1 MTRKTLFQIIEP
13 HQKENAIEKSYDVLM
28 FLTIIVSLIPL
39 TTKSHTGIFMWL
51 DFVSTIIF
59 VMDYV
64 LRLVT
69 ADYKLGKGKL
79 SFLLYPFTFLA
90 LADLLCI
97 LPSLFLL
104 NNSLRLF
111 KILRMLRILRIFK
124 FIRYSKNIQIL
135 TNVLKK
141 QKDSLMIVGLLALGY
156 IFISALIIFNVE
168 PSTFPNF
175 FDALYWATISLTTV
189 GYGDIYAVSTTGKII
204 TMISSFLGIAIVALP
219 AGIITAGYMKELK
232 NYKNLFGKA
241 LMPFLSRFFD

>member
-1 MTRKTLFQIIEP
+1 M
-13 HQKENAIEKSYDVLM
+13 
-28 FLTIIVSLIPL
+28 
-39 TTKSHTGIFMWL
+39 
-51 DFVSTIIF
+51 STIIF
-59 VMDYV
+59 IIDYV

-69 ADYKLGKGKL
+69 ADYKLEKGKL
-79 SFLLYPFTFLA
+79 SFFLYPFTFLA

-111 KILRMLRILRIFK
+111 K

-141 QKDSLMIVGLLALGY
+141 QKGSLMIVDLLALGY

-219 AGIITAGYMKELK
+219 AGIITAGYMKEIKEL
-232 NYKNLFGKA
+232 
-241 LMPFLSRFFD
+241 

>member
-13 HQKENAIEKSYDVLM
+13 HQKENAIEKAYDVFM

-51 DFVSTIIF
+51 DFVSTVIFII
-59 VMDYV
+59 DYI
-64 LRLVT
+64 LRLLT
-69 ADYKLGKGKL
+69 ADYKLEKGNL
-79 SFLLYPFTFLA
+79 SFLLYPFTFMA

-111 KILRMLRILRIFK
+111 KILRMLRILRVFK

-141 QKDSLMIVGLLALGY
+141 QKDSLIIVGLLALGY

-189 GYGDIYAVSTTGKII
+189 GYGDIYAVSTIGKII

-219 AGIITAGYMKELK
+219 AGIITAGYMKEIKEL
-232 NYKNLFGKA
+232 
-241 LMPFLSRFFD
+241 

>member
-1 MTRKTLFQIIEP
+1 
-13 HQKENAIEKSYDVLM
+13 M

-59 VMDYV
+59 ITDYI

-69 ADYKLGKGKL
+69 ADYKLEKGKL
-79 SFLLYPFTFLA
+79 SFFLYPFTFLA

-111 KILRMLRILRIFK
+111 KILRMLRILRVSK

-175 FDALYWATISLTTV
+175 FNALYWATISLTTV

-219 AGIITAGYMKELK
+219 AGIITAGDMKEIKEL
-232 NYKNLFGKA
+232 
-241 LMPFLSRFFD
+241 

>member
-1 MTRKTLFQIIEP
+1 MARKTLFQIIEP
-13 HQKENAIEKSYDVLM
+13 HQKENAIEKAYDVFM

-59 VMDYV
+59 IIDYI
-64 LRLVT
+64 LRLLT

-111 KILRMLRILRIFK
+111 KILRMLRILRVFK

-219 AGIITAGYMKELK
+219 AGIITAGYMKEIKEL
-232 NYKNLFGKA
+232 
-241 LMPFLSRFFD
+241 

>member
-1 MTRKTLFQIIEP
+1 MARKTLFQIIEP
-13 HQKENAIEKSYDVLM
+13 HQKENAIEKAYDVFM

-39 TTKSHTGIFMWL
+39 TTKSHTGVFMWL

-59 VMDYV
+59 IIDYI
-64 LRLVT
+64 LRLLT

-79 SFLLYPFTFLA
+79 SFFLYPFIFLA
-90 LADLLCI
+90 MADLLCI

-111 KILRMLRILRIFK
+111 KILHIFK

-189 GYGDIYAVSTTGKII
+189 GYGDIYAVSTIGKII

-219 AGIITAGYMKELK
+219 AGIITAGYMKEIKEL
-232 NYKNLFGKA
+232 
-241 LMPFLSRFFD
+241 

>member
-1 MTRKTLFQIIEP
+1 MTRKTLFQIIEL

-59 VMDYV
+59 VIDYV

-69 ADYKLGKGKL
+69 ADYKLEKGKL
-79 SFLLYPFTFLA
+79 SFFLYPFTFLA

-111 KILRMLRILRIFK
+111 KILRMLRILRVFK

-204 TMISSFLGIAIVALP
+204 TMIFSFLGIAIVALP
-219 AGIITAGYMKELK
+219 AGIITAGYMKEIKEL
-232 NYKNLFGKA
+232 
-241 LMPFLSRFFD
+241 

>member
-1 MTRKTLFQIIEP
+1 
-13 HQKENAIEKSYDVLM
+13 M
-28 FLTIIVSLIPL
+28 FLTIILSLLPL
-39 TTKSHTGIFMWL
+39 TTKSHTRIFMWL
-51 DFVSTIIF
+51 DFVSTVIF
-59 VMDYV
+59 IVDYI
-64 LRLVT
+64 LRLLT
-69 ADYKLGKGKL
+69 
-79 SFLLYPFTFLA
+79 
-90 LADLLCI
+90 ADLLCI

-104 NNSLRLF
+104 NNSLRL
-111 KILRMLRILRIFK
+111 FK

-219 AGIITAGYMKELK
+219 AGIITAGYMKEIKEL
-232 NYKNLFGKA
+232 
-241 LMPFLSRFFD
+241 

>member
-1 MTRKTLFQIIEP
+1 MARKTLFQIIEP
-13 HQKENAIEKSYDVLM
+13 HQKENAIEKAYDVLM

-59 VMDYV
+59 IVDYV

-69 ADYKLGKGKL
+69 ADYKLEKGKL
-79 SFLLYPFTFLA
+79 SFFLYPFTFLA
-90 LADLLCI
+90 LADLLCL

-111 KILRMLRILRIFK
+111 KILRILRILRVFK

-219 AGIITAGYMKELK
+219 AGIITAGYMKEIKEL
-232 NYKNLFGKA
+232 
-241 LMPFLSRFFD
+241 

>member
-13 HQKENAIEKSYDVLM
+13 HQKENAIEKAYDVFM

-39 TTKSHTGIFMWL
+39 TTKSHIGIFMWL
-51 DFVSTIIF
+51 DFVSTVIFII
-59 VMDYV
+59 DYV

-79 SFLLYPFTFLA
+79 SFFLYPFTFLA

-111 KILRMLRILRIFK
+111 KILRMLRILRVFK

-219 AGIITAGYMKELK
+219 TGIITAGYMKEIKEL
-232 NYKNLFGKA
+232 
-241 LMPFLSRFFD
+241 

>member
-1 MTRKTLFQIIEP
+1 MARKTLFQIIEP
-13 HQKENAIEKSYDVLM
+13 HQKENAIEKAYDVFM

-59 VMDYV
+59 IIDYI
-64 LRLVT
+64 LRLLT
-69 ADYKLGKGKL
+69 ADYKLEKGKL

-111 KILRMLRILRIFK
+111 KILRMLRILRVFK

-168 PSTFPNF
+168 PNTFPNF

-219 AGIITAGYMKELK
+219 VGIITAGYMKEIKEL
-232 NYKNLFGKA
+232 
-241 LMPFLSRFFD
+241 

>member
-39 TTKSHTGIFMWL
+39 TTKSHTGIFMWS

-59 VMDYV
+59 IIDYI
-64 LRLVT
+64 LRLLT
-69 ADYKLGKGKL
+69 ADYKLEKGKL
-79 SFLLYPFTFLA
+79 SFLLYPFTFMA

-111 KILRMLRILRIFK
+111 KTLRMLRILRVFK

-141 QKDSLMIVGLLALGY
+141 QKDSLIIVGLLALGY

-175 FDALYWATISLTTV
+175 FDALYWAIISLTTV

-219 AGIITAGYMKELK
+219 AGIITAGYMKEIKEL
-232 NYKNLFGKA
+232 
-241 LMPFLSRFFD
+241 

>member
-1 MTRKTLFQIIEP
+1 MARKTLFQIIEP
-13 HQKENAIEKSYDVLM
+13 HQKENAIEKAYDVLM

-59 VMDYV
+59 IIDYV

-69 ADYKLGKGKL
+69 ADYKLEKGKL
-79 SFLLYPFTFLA
+79 SFFLYPFTFLA

-111 KILRMLRILRIFK
+111 K

-141 QKDSLMIVGLLALGY
+141 QKGSLMIVDLLALGY

-219 AGIITAGYMKELK
+219 AGIITAGYMKEIKEL
-232 NYKNLFGKA
+232 
-241 LMPFLSRFFD
+241 

>member
-59 VMDYV
+59 VIDYV

-69 ADYKLGKGKL
+69 ADYKLEKGKL
-79 SFLLYPFTFLA
+79 SFFLYPFTFLA

-111 KILRMLRILRIFK
+111 KILRMLRILRVFK
-124 FIRYSKNIQIL
+124 FIRYSRNIQIL

-156 IFISALIIFNVE
+156 IFISAFIIFNVE

-204 TMISSFLGIAIVALP
+204 TMISSFLGIAIVALS
-219 AGIITAGYMKELK
+219 AGIITAGYMKEIKEL
-232 NYKNLFGKA
+232 
-241 LMPFLSRFFD
+241 

>member
-1 MTRKTLFQIIEP
+1 MARKTLFQIIEP
-13 HQKENAIEKSYDVLM
+13 HQKENAIEKAYDVLM

-51 DFVSTIIF
+51 DFVSTVIF
-59 VMDYV
+59 IVDYI
-64 LRLVT
+64 LRLLT

-90 LADLLCI
+90 LADLFCI

-111 KILRMLRILRIFK
+111 KILRMLRILRVFK

-219 AGIITAGYMKELK
+219 AGIITAGYMKEIKEL
-232 NYKNLFGKA
+232 
-241 LMPFLSRFFD
+241 

>member
-1 MTRKTLFQIIEP
+1 MKMRKTLFQIIEP
-13 HQKENAIEKSYDVLM
+13 HQQESFIEEAYDIFMIFVILS
-28 FLTIIVSLIPL
+28 SLIPL

-59 VMDYV
+59 VIDYV

-69 ADYKLGKGKL
+69 ADYKLEKGKL
-79 SFLLYPFTFLA
+79 SFFLYPFTFLA

-111 KILRMLRILRIFK
+111 KILRMLRILRVFK

-141 QKDSLMIVGLLALGY
+141 QKDSLMIVGLLAFGY

-204 TMISSFLGIAIVALP
+204 TMIFSFLGIAIVALP
-219 AGIITAGYMKELK
+219 AGIITAGYMKEIKEL
-232 NYKNLFGKA
+232 
-241 LMPFLSRFFD
+241 

>member
-59 VMDYV
+59 VIDYV

-69 ADYKLGKGKL
+69 ADYKLEKGKL
-79 SFLLYPFTFLA
+79 SFFLYPFTFLA

-111 KILRMLRILRIFK
+111 KILCMLRILRVFK

-141 QKDSLMIVGLLALGY
+141 QKDSLIIVGLLALGY

-219 AGIITAGYMKELK
+219 AGIITAGYMKEIKEL
-232 NYKNLFGKA
+232 
-241 LMPFLSRFFD
+241 

>member
-13 HQKENAIEKSYDVLM
+13 HQKENAIEKAYDVFM

-59 VMDYV
+59 IIDYL
-64 LRLVT
+64 LRLLT
-69 ADYKLGKGKL
+69 ADYKLEKGKL
-79 SFLLYPFTFLA
+79 SFFLYPFTFLA

-111 KILRMLRILRIFK
+111 KILRMLRILRVFK

-141 QKDSLMIVGLLALGY
+141 QKDSLIIVGLLALGY

-168 PSTFPNF
+168 PSTFPTF

-189 GYGDIYAVSTTGKII
+189 GYGDLYAVSTTGKII

-219 AGIITAGYMKELK
+219 AGIITAGYMKEIKEL
-232 NYKNLFGKA
+232 
-241 LMPFLSRFFD
+241 

>member
-1 MTRKTLFQIIEP
+1 MTRKTLFQVIEP
-13 HQKENAIEKSYDVLM
+13 HQKENAIEKAYDVLM

-59 VMDYV
+59 IIDYL
-64 LRLVT
+64 LRLLT
-69 ADYKLGKGKL
+69 ADYKLEKGKL
-79 SFLLYPFTFLA
+79 SFFLYPITFLA

-111 KILRMLRILRIFK
+111 KILRMLRILRVFK

-168 PSTFPNF
+168 PSTFPTF

-219 AGIITAGYMKELK
+219 AGIITAGYMKEIKEL
-232 NYKNLFGKA
+232 
-241 LMPFLSRFFD
+241 

>member
-1 MTRKTLFQIIEP
+1 M
-13 HQKENAIEKSYDVLM
+13 
-28 FLTIIVSLIPL
+28 
-39 TTKSHTGIFMWL
+39 
-51 DFVSTIIF
+51 DFVSTVIFII
-59 VMDYV
+59 DYI
-64 LRLVT
+64 LRLLT
-69 ADYKLGKGKL
+69 ADYKLEKGKL
-79 SFLLYPFTFLA
+79 SFLLYPFTFMA

-111 KILRMLRILRIFK
+111 KTLRMLRILRVFK

-141 QKDSLMIVGLLALGY
+141 QKDSLIIVGLLALGY

-175 FDALYWATISLTTV
+175 FDALYWAIISLTTV

-219 AGIITAGYMKELK
+219 ADIITAGYMKEIKEL
-232 NYKNLFGKA
+232 
-241 LMPFLSRFFD
+241 

>member
-1 MTRKTLFQIIEP
+1 MTRKILFQIIEP

-59 VMDYV
+59 VIDYV

-69 ADYKLGKGKL
+69 ADYKLEKGKL
-79 SFLLYPFTFLA
+79 SFFLYPFTFLA

-104 NNSLRLF
+104 NNSLRL
-111 KILRMLRILRIFK
+111 FK

-168 PSTFPNF
+168 PNTFPNF

-219 AGIITAGYMKELK
+219 AGIITAGYMKEIKEL
-232 NYKNLFGKA
+232 
-241 LMPFLSRFFD
+241 

>member
-13 HQKENAIEKSYDVLM
+13 HQKENAIEKAYDVFM

-39 TTKSHTGIFMWL
+39 TTKSHIGIFMWL

-59 VMDYV
+59 IVDYV

-69 ADYKLGKGKL
+69 ADYKLEKGKL
-79 SFLLYPFTFLA
+79 SFFLYPFTFLA

-104 NNSLRLF
+104 NNSLWLF
-111 KILRMLRILRIFK
+111 KILRMLRILRVFK

-219 AGIITAGYMKELK
+219 AGIITAGYMKEIKEL
-232 NYKNLFGKA
+232 
-241 LMPFLSRFFD
+241 

>member
-13 HQKENAIEKSYDVLM
+13 RQKENVIEKTYDVFM

-59 VMDYV
+59 IIDYL
-64 LRLVT
+64 LRLLT
-69 ADYKLGKGKL
+69 ADYKLEKGKL
-79 SFLLYPFTFLA
+79 SFFLYPFTFLA

-111 KILRMLRILRIFK
+111 KILRVFK

-168 PSTFPNF
+168 PSTFPKF

-219 AGIITAGYMKELK
+219 AGIITAGYMKEIKEL
-232 NYKNLFGKA
+232 
-241 LMPFLSRFFD
+241 

>member
-39 TTKSHTGIFMWL
+39 TTKSHTGIFMWS

-59 VMDYV
+59 IIDYI
-64 LRLVT
+64 LRLLT

-79 SFLLYPFTFLA
+79 SFFLYPFTFLA

-111 KILRMLRILRIFK
+111 KILRMLRILRVFK

-141 QKDSLMIVGLLALGY
+141 QKESLMIVGLLALGY

-175 FDALYWATISLTTV
+175 FDALYWAIISLTTV

-219 AGIITAGYMKELK
+219 ADIITAGYMKEIKEL
-232 NYKNLFGKA
+232 
-241 LMPFLSRFFD
+241 

>member
-13 HQKENAIEKSYDVLM
+13 HQKENAIEKAYDVFM

-59 VMDYV
+59 IIDYI
-64 LRLVT
+64 LRLLT
-69 ADYKLGKGKL
+69 ADYKLEKGKL

-111 KILRMLRILRIFK
+111 KILRMLRILRVFK

-141 QKDSLMIVGLLALGY
+141 QKDSLIIVGLLALGY

-219 AGIITAGYMKELK
+219 AGIITAGYMKEIKEL
-232 NYKNLFGKA
+232 
-241 LMPFLSRFFD
+241 

>member
-1 MTRKTLFQIIEP
+1 
-13 HQKENAIEKSYDVLM
+13 M

-39 TTKSHTGIFMWL
+39 TTKSHTGIFMWS

-59 VMDYV
+59 INDYI

-69 ADYKLGKGKL
+69 ADYKLEKGKF
-79 SFLLYPFTFLA
+79 SFFLYPFTFLA

-111 KILRMLRILRIFK
+111 KILRMLRILRVFK

-141 QKDSLMIVGLLALGY
+141 QKESLMIVSLLALGY

-219 AGIITAGYMKELK
+219 AGIITAGYMKEIKEL
-232 NYKNLFGKA
+232 
-241 LMPFLSRFFD
+241 

>member
-1 MTRKTLFQIIEP
+1 MTRKILFQIIEP
-13 HQKENAIEKSYDVLM
+13 HQKENAIEKAYDVFM

-59 VMDYV
+59 IIDYL
-64 LRLVT
+64 LRLLT
-69 ADYKLGKGKL
+69 ADYKLEKGKL
-79 SFLLYPFTFLA
+79 SFFLYPFTFLA

-111 KILRMLRILRIFK
+111 KILRVFK

-168 PSTFPNF
+168 PSTFPKF

-204 TMISSFLGIAIVALP
+204 TMISSFLGIAIDALP
-219 AGIITAGYMKELK
+219 AGIITAGYMKEIKEL
-232 NYKNLFGKA
+232 
-241 LMPFLSRFFD
+241 

>member
-1 MTRKTLFQIIEP
+1 
-13 HQKENAIEKSYDVLM
+13 M

-39 TTKSHTGIFMWL
+39 TTKSHTGIFMWS

-59 VMDYV
+59 IIDYI

-69 ADYKLGKGKL
+69 ADYKLEKGKF
-79 SFLLYPFTFLA
+79 SFFLYPFTFLA

-111 KILRMLRILRIFK
+111 K
-124 FIRYSKNIQIL
+124 FIRYSKNVQIL

-141 QKDSLMIVGLLALGY
+141 QKDSLIIVGLLALGY

-219 AGIITAGYMKELK
+219 AGIITVGYMKEIKEL
-232 NYKNLFGKA
+232 
-241 LMPFLSRFFD
+241 

>member
-13 HQKENAIEKSYDVLM
+13 HQKENAIEKAYDVLM

-59 VMDYV
+59 IVDYV

-69 ADYKLGKGKL
+69 ADYQLEKGKL
-79 SFLLYPFTFLA
+79 SFFLYPFTFLA

-111 KILRMLRILRIFK
+111 KILRMLRILRVFK

-141 QKDSLMIVGLLALGY
+141 QKDSLIIVGLLALGY

-168 PSTFPNF
+168 PSTFPTF

-219 AGIITAGYMKELK
+219 AGIITAGYMKEIKEL
-232 NYKNLFGKA
+232 
-241 LMPFLSRFFD
+241 

>member
-1 MTRKTLFQIIEP
+1 MIRKTLFQIIEP
-13 HQKENAIEKSYDVLM
+13 HQKENAIEKAYDVFM
-28 FLTIIVSLIPL
+28 FLTIIDSLIPL

-59 VMDYV
+59 IIDYL
-64 LRLVT
+64 LRLLT
-69 ADYKLGKGKL
+69 ADYKLEKGKL
-79 SFLLYPFTFLA
+79 SFFLYPFTFLA

-111 KILRMLRILRIFK
+111 KILRMLRILLVFK

-189 GYGDIYAVSTTGKII
+189 GYGDIYAVSTIGKII

-219 AGIITAGYMKELK
+219 AGIITAGYMKEIKEL
-232 NYKNLFGKA
+232 
-241 LMPFLSRFFD
+241 

>member
-13 HQKENAIEKSYDVLM
+13 HQKENEIEKAYDVFM

-51 DFVSTIIF
+51 DCVSTIIF
-59 VMDYV
+59 IIDYV

-69 ADYKLGKGKL
+69 ADYKLEKGKL

-111 KILRMLRILRIFK
+111 KILRMLRILRVFK

-135 TNVLKK
+135 TNVLKN
-141 QKDSLMIVGLLALGY
+141 QKDSLIIVGLLALGY

-168 PSTFPNF
+168 SSTFPNF

-219 AGIITAGYMKELK
+219 AGIITAGYMKEIKEL
-232 NYKNLFGKA
+232 
-241 LMPFLSRFFD
+241 

>member
-1 MTRKTLFQIIEP
+1 
-13 HQKENAIEKSYDVLM
+13 
-28 FLTIIVSLIPL
+28 
-39 TTKSHTGIFMWL
+39 MWL

-59 VMDYV
+59 IIDYI
-64 LRLVT
+64 LRLLT

-79 SFLLYPFTFLA
+79 SFFLYPFTFLA

-111 KILRMLRILRIFK
+111 KILRVFK

-168 PSTFPNF
+168 ASTFPNF

-204 TMISSFLGIAIVALP
+204 TMISSFL
-219 AGIITAGYMKELK
+219 
-232 NYKNLFGKA
+232 
-241 LMPFLSRFFD
+241 

>member
-1 MTRKTLFQIIEP
+1 
-13 HQKENAIEKSYDVLM
+13 
-28 FLTIIVSLIPL
+28 
-39 TTKSHTGIFMWL
+39 MWL

-59 VMDYV
+59 IIDYI
-64 LRLVT
+64 LRLLT

-79 SFLLYPFTFLA
+79 SFFLYPFIFLA

-104 NNSLRLF
+104 NNSLRL
-111 KILRMLRILRIFK
+111 FK

-168 PSTFPNF
+168 ASTFPNF

-204 TMISSFLGIAIVALP
+204 TMISSFL
-219 AGIITAGYMKELK
+219 
-232 NYKNLFGKA
+232 
-241 LMPFLSRFFD
+241 

>member
-13 HQKENAIEKSYDVLM
+13 HQKENAIEKAYDVFM

-69 ADYKLGKGKL
+69 ADYKLEKGKL

-111 KILRMLRILRIFK
+111 KILRMLRILRVFK
-124 FIRYSKNIQIL
+124 FIRYSKNVQIL

-141 QKDSLMIVGLLALGY
+141 QKDSLMIVGFLALGY

-168 PSTFPNF
+168 PSTFPTF

-219 AGIITAGYMKELK
+219 AGIITAGYMKEIKEL
-232 NYKNLFGKA
+232 
-241 LMPFLSRFFD
+241 

>member
-13 HQKENAIEKSYDVLM
+13 RQKENVIEKTYDVFM

-59 VMDYV
+59 IIDYL
-64 LRLVT
+64 LRLLT
-69 ADYKLGKGKL
+69 ADYKLEKGKL
-79 SFLLYPFTFLA
+79 SFFLYPFTFLA

-111 KILRMLRILRIFK
+111 KILRVFK

-141 QKDSLMIVGLLALGY
+141 QKDSLMIVGLLALCY
-156 IFISALIIFNVE
+156 VFISGLIIFNVE
-168 PSTFPNF
+168 PSTFPKF

-219 AGIITAGYMKELK
+219 AGIITAGYMKEIKEL
-232 NYKNLFGKA
+232 
-241 LMPFLSRFFD
+241 

>member
-1 MTRKTLFQIIEP
+1 MTRKILFQIIEP
-13 HQKENAIEKSYDVLM
+13 HQKENAIEKAYDVFM

-59 VMDYV
+59 IIDYL
-64 LRLVT
+64 LRLLT
-69 ADYKLGKGKL
+69 ADYKLEKGKL
-79 SFLLYPFTFLA
+79 SFFLYPFTFLA

-111 KILRMLRILRIFK
+111 KILRVFK

-168 PSTFPNF
+168 PSTFPKF

-219 AGIITAGYMKELK
+219 AGIITAGYMKEIKELCSGR
-232 NYKNLFGKA
+232 L
-241 LMPFLSRFFD
+241 

>member
-1 MTRKTLFQIIEP
+1 MARKTLFQIIGP
-13 HQKENAIEKSYDVLM
+13 HQKENAIEKAYDVLM
-28 FLTIIVSLIPL
+28 FLTIILSLLPL

-59 VMDYV
+59 IVDYV

-69 ADYKLGKGKL
+69 ADYKLEKGEL
-79 SFLLYPFTFLA
+79 SFFLYPFTFLA

-111 KILRMLRILRIFK
+111 KILRMLRILRVFK

-219 AGIITAGYMKELK
+219 AGIITAGYMKEIKEL
-232 NYKNLFGKA
+232 
-241 LMPFLSRFFD
+241 

>member
-13 HQKENAIEKSYDVLM
+13 HQKENAIEKAYDVLM
-28 FLTIIVSLIPL
+28 FLTIILSLLPL

-59 VMDYV
+59 IVDYV

-69 ADYKLGKGKL
+69 ADYKLEKGKL
-79 SFLLYPFTFLA
+79 SFFLYPFTFLA

-111 KILRMLRILRIFK
+111 KILRMLRILRVFK

-219 AGIITAGYMKELK
+219 AGIITAGYMKEIKEL
-232 NYKNLFGKA
+232 
-241 LMPFLSRFFD
+241 

>member
-1 MTRKTLFQIIEP
+1 MIRKTLFQIIEP
-13 HQKENAIEKSYDVLM
+13 HQKENAVEKAYDVLM
-28 FLTIIVSLIPL
+28 FLTIILSLIPL

-51 DFVSTIIF
+51 DFGSTVIFII
-59 VMDYV
+59 DYI
-64 LRLVT
+64 LRLLT
-69 ADYKLGKGKL
+69 ADYKLEKGKL

-111 KILRMLRILRIFK
+111 KILRMLRILRVFK
-124 FIRYSKNIQIL
+124 FIRYSKNVQIL

-141 QKDSLMIVGLLALGY
+141 QKDSLIIVGFLALGY

-219 AGIITAGYMKELK
+219 AGIITAGYMKEIKEL
-232 NYKNLFGKA
+232 
-241 LMPFLSRFFD
+241 